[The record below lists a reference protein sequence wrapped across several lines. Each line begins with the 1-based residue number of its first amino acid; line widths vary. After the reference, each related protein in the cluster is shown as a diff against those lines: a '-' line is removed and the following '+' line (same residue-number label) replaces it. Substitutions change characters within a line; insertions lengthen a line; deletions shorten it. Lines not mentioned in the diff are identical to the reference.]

1 VDILLILLI
10 VVAVIALSGWGYG
23 TYYASRPVVVSDA
36 AAPATGGSPLITLIG
51 FLGLIALVAFVVM
64 WATGWRFGFEAL
76 PPR

>member
-1 VDILLILLI
+1 MDILLILLI

-23 TYYASRPVVVSDA
+23 TYYASRPVVVSDT

>member
-1 VDILLILLI
+1 MDILLIILI

-23 TYYASRPVVVSDA
+23 TYYASRPVVVSDT